1 MKLRRIKKAKKEKPI
16 FSEREKKE
24 FFESFAC
31 KKLLEIANKD
41 KIRNSLVHEQVEKNV
56 FELFNIMKYGRRNEK

>member
-1 MKLRRIKKAKKEKPI
+1 MKLRRIKKVKKEKPI

-41 KIRNSLVHEQVEKNV
+41 KVKNSLVHEQVEIDV
-56 FELFNIMKYGRRNEK
+56 FELFNIMKYGKRKN